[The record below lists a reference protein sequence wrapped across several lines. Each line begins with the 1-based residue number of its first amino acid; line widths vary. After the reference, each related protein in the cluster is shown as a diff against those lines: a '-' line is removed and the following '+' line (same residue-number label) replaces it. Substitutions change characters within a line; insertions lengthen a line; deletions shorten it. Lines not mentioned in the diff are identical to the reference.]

1 MEAKCKP
8 GKDNAKNNT
17 TYCHNIILH
26 SSCQRILQKNSNLTA
41 ILSVNLSKTMMEIRL
56 RSIFQTFILIIGKHI
71 SVRINGID
79 TPELRGTTGKVKE
92 KARTAKR
99 MVTNLC
105 KRATI
110 LELRNIKRGK
120 YFRIVADVYV
130 DGQCLADILIKNGLA
145 KPYDGGKK
153 PQWNE

>member
-1 MEAKCKP
+1 MRKTIP
-8 GKDNAKNNT
+8 FI
-17 TYCHNIILH
+17 IILFFVTIVT
-26 SSCQRILQKNSNLTA
+26 SAYSKNQQTYGNLVCKFVKNYDGDT
-41 ILSVNLSKTMMEIRL
+41 ITVNITDVHP
-56 RSIFQTFILIIGKHI
+56 IIGKRI

-79 TPELRGTTGKVKE
+79 TPELRGTTGKIKE

-105 KRATI
+105 KKANI

-120 YFRIVADVYV
+120 YFRIVADVYI

-153 PQWNE
+153 PQW